1 MANLINCSLIR
12 NSLLIFPNF
21 NGNKF
26 IIYHINNE
34 YSKEK
39 NRFIILIKS
48 KETFLKALETKNRS
62 SFLIETLEDSNLV
75 EKHFFDLYEFINQF
89 KSKDDQVLLSI
100 ILPMYNEE
108 QTIGKVLRNL
118 PRGKSIE
125 IIVVDDHSSDNSLK
139 EIEGINENTEIIVLK
154 HAKNRGYGAAVVTG
168 INNARGKVLVT
179 MDSDG
184 QHSPYDLLEMIKPIF
199 NDEADYT
206 IGSRYLGSYF
216 YKLPVSTRLGE
227 LLIEKLIQI
236 FFGKKIMNNQNGF
249 RAFNRKVI
257 SIFKDFKYEGYAFC
271 TEQIIRAT
279 IKGFRIKECPIKVYD
294 RKYGTSNIILTKLT
308 VNLFSCILQYI
319 LVKLNITIFKR
330 LSSGQIQIYEKAVK
344 GPKIFSYARYT
355 RDINTINPVFFVE
368 RSSKLMS

>member
-1 MANLINCSLIR
+1 
-12 NSLLIFPNF
+12 
-21 NGNKF
+21 
-26 IIYHINNE
+26 
-34 YSKEK
+34 
-39 NRFIILIKS
+39 
-48 KETFLKALETKNRS
+48 LKALESENHSNSLIKALEESRVFEDP
-62 SFLIETLEDSNLV
+62 FL
-75 EKHFFDLYEFINQF
+75 DLFEFINQF
-89 KSKDDQVLLSI
+89 KAKDSQILLSI

-118 PRGKSIE
+118 PRNKLIE
-125 IIVVDDHSSDNSLK
+125 IIVVDDHSKDNSLK
-139 EIEGINENTEIIVLK
+139 EIENINENNEIKVIK
-154 HAKNRGYGAAVVTG
+154 HNKNRGYGAAVVTG
-168 INNARGKVLVT
+168 INNARGDVLVT

-184 QHSPYDLLEMIKPIF
+184 QHSPYDILEMIKPIF
-199 NDEADYT
+199 NNEADYT

-294 RKYGTSNIILTKLT
+294 RKYGKSNIILTKLT
-308 VNLFSCILQYI
+308 MNLFSCILQYI
-319 LVKLNITIFKR
+319 LVKLNITIFKK
-330 LSSGQIQIYEKAVK
+330 LSSGQIQIYKKAVK

-355 RDINTINPVFFVE
+355 RDIDTINPVFFVE
-368 RSSKLMS
+368 RSNKIM

>member
-1 MANLINCSLIR
+1 MNLA
-12 NSLLIFPNF
+12 
-21 NGNKF
+21 K
-26 IIYHINNE
+26 
-34 YSKEK
+34 K
-39 NRFIILIKS
+39 NRIIILIKT
-48 KETFLKALETKNRS
+48 KETFLKALESKIRS
-62 SFLIETLEDSNLV
+62 SSLMENIEDSNQIE
-75 EKHFFDLYEFINQF
+75 EKFLDLHEFINQF
-89 KSKDDQVLLSI
+89 KFEGDQILLSI

-125 IIVVDDHSSDNSLK
+125 IIVVDDHSNDNSLK
-139 EIEGINENTEIIVLK
+139 EIERINDNTGIKVIK
-154 HAKNRGYGAAVVTG
+154 HDKNRGYGAAVVTG
-168 INNARGKVLVT
+168 INNALGKVLVT

-184 QHSPYDLLEMIKPIF
+184 QHSPYDLLEMVKPIF
-199 NDEADYT
+199 NNEADYT

-249 RAFNRKVI
+249 RAFNRKVL

-330 LSSGQIQIYEKAVK
+330 LSTGQIQIYEKAVK

>member
-1 MANLINCSLIR
+1 M
-12 NSLLIFPNF
+12 
-21 NGNKF
+21 
-26 IIYHINNE
+26 
-34 YSKEK
+34 
-39 NRFIILIKS
+39 
-48 KETFLKALETKNRS
+48 KALESKNNS
-62 SFLIETLEDSNLV
+62 LSLIKTFEDSSPVDDPFLN
-75 EKHFFDLYEFINQF
+75 LYEYLNKF
-89 KSKDDQVLLSI
+89 KPKDDQILISI

-108 QTIGKVLRNL
+108 HTIGKVLGNL
-118 PRGKSIE
+118 PRGNSIE
-125 IIVVDDHSSDNSLK
+125 IIVVDDHSKDNSLK
-139 EIEGINENTEIIVLK
+139 EIERINENNEIIVIK
-154 HAKNRGYGAAVVTG
+154 HNKNRGYGAAVVTG
-168 INNARGKVLVT
+168 INNAHGKILVT

-184 QHSPYDLLEMIKPIF
+184 QHSPYDLLTMIKPIL

-294 RKYGTSNIILTKLT
+294 RKYGNSNVILTKLT
-308 VNLFSCILQYI
+308 MNLFSCILQYI

-330 LSSGQIQIYEKAVK
+330 LSTGQIQIYKKAVK
-344 GPKIFSYARYT
+344 GPKIFSYTRYT
-355 RDINTINPVFFVE
+355 RDINTVNPVFFIE
-368 RSSKLMS
+368 RSIKPLP

>member
-1 MANLINCSLIR
+1 
-12 NSLLIFPNF
+12 
-21 NGNKF
+21 
-26 IIYHINNE
+26 
-34 YSKEK
+34 
-39 NRFIILIKS
+39 
-48 KETFLKALETKNRS
+48 LKASESKNHS
-62 SFLIETLEDSNLV
+62 SSIIKIFEDSSPIDDPFLN
-75 EKHFFDLYEFINQF
+75 LYEFINQF
-89 KSKDDQVLLSI
+89 KPKSGQILISI

-108 QTIGKVLRNL
+108 HTIGKILGNL
-118 PRGKSIE
+118 PRGNSIE
-125 IIVVDDHSSDNSLK
+125 IIVVDDHSKDNSLK
-139 EIEGINENTEIIVLK
+139 EIERINEDNEIIVIK
-154 HAKNRGYGAAVVTG
+154 HKKNRGYGAAIVTG
-168 INNARGKVLVT
+168 INNAQGEILVT

-184 QHSPYDLLEMIKPIF
+184 QHSPYDLLAMIKPIL

-257 SIFKDFKYEGYAFC
+257 SIFKDFKFEGYAFC

-294 RKYGTSNIILTKLT
+294 RKYGNSNIILTKLT
-308 VNLFSCILQYI
+308 MNLFSCILQYI

-330 LSSGQIQIYEKAVK
+330 LSTGQIQIYKKAVK

-355 RDINTINPVFFVE
+355 RDINTVNPVFFIE
-368 RSSKLMS
+368 RSIKPIP

>member
-1 MANLINCSLIR
+1 
-12 NSLLIFPNF
+12 
-21 NGNKF
+21 
-26 IIYHINNE
+26 
-34 YSKEK
+34 
-39 NRFIILIKS
+39 
-48 KETFLKALETKNRS
+48 LKASETINHS
-62 SFLIETLEDSNLV
+62 SSIIKIFEDSSPIDDPFLN
-75 EKHFFDLYEFINQF
+75 LYEFINQF
-89 KSKDDQVLLSI
+89 KPKNGQILISI

-108 QTIGKVLRNL
+108 HTIGKVLGNL
-118 PRGKSIE
+118 PRGNSIE
-125 IIVVDDHSSDNSLK
+125 IIVVDDHSKDNSLK
-139 EIEGINENTEIIVLK
+139 EIERINEDNEIIVIK
-154 HAKNRGYGAAVVTG
+154 HKKNRGYGAAIVTG
-168 INNARGKVLVT
+168 INNAQGEILVT

-184 QHSPYDLLEMIKPIF
+184 QHSPYDLLAMIKPIL

-257 SIFKDFKYEGYAFC
+257 SIFKDFKFEGYAFC
-271 TEQIIRAT
+271 TEQIIKAT

-294 RKYGTSNIILTKLT
+294 RKYGNSNIILTKLT
-308 VNLFSCILQYI
+308 MNLFSCILQYI

-330 LSSGQIQIYEKAVK
+330 LSTGQIQIYKKAVK

-355 RDINTINPVFFVE
+355 RDINTVNPVFFIE
-368 RSSKLMS
+368 RNIKPVA

>member
-1 MANLINCSLIR
+1 M
-12 NSLLIFPNF
+12 
-21 NGNKF
+21 
-26 IIYHINNE
+26 
-34 YSKEK
+34 
-39 NRFIILIKS
+39 
-48 KETFLKALETKNRS
+48 KALESKNHS
-62 SFLIETLEDSNLV
+62 SSLIKTFEDSSPVDDPFLN
-75 EKHFFDLYEFINQF
+75 LYEYLNQF
-89 KSKDDQVLLSI
+89 KPKDDQILISI

-108 QTIGKVLRNL
+108 HTIGKVLRNL
-118 PRGKSIE
+118 PRGNSIE
-125 IIVVDDHSSDNSLK
+125 IIVVDDHSKDNSLK
-139 EIEGINENTEIIVLK
+139 EIERINENHEIKVIK
-154 HAKNRGYGAAVVTG
+154 HNKNRGYGATIVTG
-168 INNARGKVLVT
+168 INNARGEIIVT

-184 QHSPYDLLEMIKPIF
+184 QHSPYDLLAMIKPIL

-271 TEQIIRAT
+271 TEQIIKAT

-294 RKYGTSNIILTKLT
+294 RKFGNSNIILTKLT
-308 VNLFSCILQYI
+308 MNLFSCILQYI

-330 LSSGQIQIYEKAVK
+330 LSTGQIQIYKKAVK
-344 GPKIFSYARYT
+344 GSKIFSYARYT
-355 RDINTINPVFFVE
+355 RDINTINPVFFIE
-368 RSSKLMS
+368 RSIKPVPLFK

>member
-1 MANLINCSLIR
+1 M
-12 NSLLIFPNF
+12 
-21 NGNKF
+21 
-26 IIYHINNE
+26 
-34 YSKEK
+34 
-39 NRFIILIKS
+39 
-48 KETFLKALETKNRS
+48 KALESENHSNSLIKALEESRVFEDP
-62 SFLIETLEDSNLV
+62 FL
-75 EKHFFDLYEFINQF
+75 DLFEFINQF
-89 KSKDDQVLLSI
+89 KAKDSQILLSI

-118 PRGKSIE
+118 PRDKLIE
-125 IIVVDDHSSDNSLK
+125 IIVVDDHSKDNSLK
-139 EIEGINENTEIIVLK
+139 EIENINENNEIKVIK
-154 HAKNRGYGAAVVTG
+154 HNKNRGYGAAVVTG
-168 INNARGKVLVT
+168 INNARGDVLVT

-184 QHSPYDLLEMIKPIF
+184 QHSPYDILEMIKPIF
-199 NDEADYT
+199 NNEADYT

-330 LSSGQIQIYEKAVK
+330 LSTGQIQIYKKAVK

-355 RDINTINPVFFVE
+355 RDIDTINPVFFVE
-368 RSSKLMS
+368 RSNKIM

>member
-1 MANLINCSLIR
+1 M
-12 NSLLIFPNF
+12 
-21 NGNKF
+21 
-26 IIYHINNE
+26 
-34 YSKEK
+34 
-39 NRFIILIKS
+39 
-48 KETFLKALETKNRS
+48 KALESENKPY
-62 SFLIETLEDSNLV
+62 FPFEDVKESNLIDNPFS
-75 EKHFFDLYEFINQF
+75 ELYNYINQF
-89 KSKDDQVLLSI
+89 KSQDEEILVSI

-108 QTIGKVLRNL
+108 HTIGKVLGNL
-118 PRGKSIE
+118 PKGKLIE
-125 IIVVDDHSSDNSLK
+125 IIVVDDHSTDNSLEEINKVNGKNEIQVIKHK
-139 EIEGINENTEIIVLK
+139 E
-154 HAKNRGYGAAVVTG
+154 NRGYGAAIVTG
-168 INNARGKVLVT
+168 IKNARGRVLVT

-184 QHSPYDLLEMIKPIF
+184 QHSPYDILAMIKPIF
-199 NDEADYT
+199 EGEADYT

-227 LLIEKLIQI
+227 VLIEKLIQI

-308 VNLFSCILQYI
+308 KNLFACILQYI

-330 LSSGQIQIYEKAVK
+330 LSTGQIQIYEKAVK

-355 RDINTINPVFFVE
+355 RDINTVNPVFFIE

>member
-1 MANLINCSLIR
+1 M
-12 NSLLIFPNF
+12 
-21 NGNKF
+21 
-26 IIYHINNE
+26 
-34 YSKEK
+34 
-39 NRFIILIKS
+39 
-48 KETFLKALETKNRS
+48 KALESKNLTS
-62 SFLIETLEDSNLV
+62 SLIEVLEYSSPIEDPFLDFY
-75 EKHFFDLYEFINQF
+75 KFINQF
-89 KSKDDQVLLSI
+89 KSNDDQILISI

-118 PRGKSIE
+118 PRDKSIE
-125 IIVVDDHSSDNSLK
+125 IIVVDDHSKDNSLK
-139 EIEGINENTEIIVLK
+139 EIERINENNEIKVIK
-154 HAKNRGYGAAVVTG
+154 HNKNRGYGAAIVTG
-168 INNARGKVLVT
+168 INNAQGEVLVT

-184 QHSPYDLLEMIKPIF
+184 QHSPYDILAMIKPIL

-227 LLIEKLIQI
+227 ILIEKLIQI

-257 SIFKDFKYEGYAFC
+257 AIFKDFKYEGYAFC
-271 TEQIIRAT
+271 TEQIIKAA

-308 VNLFSCILQYI
+308 MNLFSCILQYI

-330 LSSGQIQIYEKAVK
+330 LKTGQIQIYEKVVK

-355 RDINTINPVFFVE
+355 RHIDTINPVFFIE
-368 RSSKLMS
+368 CSSKLMS

>member
-1 MANLINCSLIR
+1 
-12 NSLLIFPNF
+12 
-21 NGNKF
+21 
-26 IIYHINNE
+26 
-34 YSKEK
+34 
-39 NRFIILIKS
+39 
-48 KETFLKALETKNRS
+48 LKALESENHS
-62 SFLIETLEDSNLV
+62 SSVMKTLEVSSPIEDPFLNL
-75 EKHFFDLYEFINQF
+75 HEFINQF
-89 KSKDDQVLLSI
+89 RPKDDQILVSI

-108 QTIGKVLRNL
+108 HTIGKVLGNL
-118 PRGKSIE
+118 PRGNLIE
-125 IIVVDDHSSDNSLK
+125 IIVVDDHSKDNSLK
-139 EIEGINENTEIIVLK
+139 EIERINENNEIKVIK
-154 HAKNRGYGAAVVTG
+154 HRKNRGYGAAIVTG
-168 INNARGKVLVT
+168 INNARGEVLVT

-184 QHSPYDLLEMIKPIF
+184 QHSPYDLLAMIKPIL

-257 SIFKDFKYEGYAFC
+257 TIFKDFKYEGYAFC

-279 IKGFRIKECPIKVYD
+279 IKGYRIKECPIKVYD

-330 LSSGQIQIYEKAVK
+330 LSTGQIQIYKKAVR
-344 GPKIFSYARYT
+344 GAKIFSYARYT
-355 RDINTINPVFFVE
+355 RDINSVNPVFFVE
-368 RSSKLMS
+368 RSIKPVP

>member
-1 MANLINCSLIR
+1 M
-12 NSLLIFPNF
+12 
-21 NGNKF
+21 
-26 IIYHINNE
+26 
-34 YSKEK
+34 
-39 NRFIILIKS
+39 
-48 KETFLKALETKNRS
+48 KALESENHS
-62 SFLIETLEDSNLV
+62 SSVMKTLEVSSPIEDPFLNL
-75 EKHFFDLYEFINQF
+75 HEFMNQF
-89 KSKDDQVLLSI
+89 KPKDDQILVSI

-108 QTIGKVLRNL
+108 HTIGKVLGNL
-118 PRGKSIE
+118 PKGNSIE
-125 IIVVDDHSSDNSLK
+125 IIVVDDHSKDNSLK
-139 EIEGINENTEIIVLK
+139 EIERINENNEIKVIK
-154 HAKNRGYGAAVVTG
+154 HRKNRGYGAAIVTG
-168 INNARGKVLVT
+168 INNARGEVLVT

-184 QHSPYDLLEMIKPIF
+184 QHSPYDLLAMIKPIL

-257 SIFKDFKYEGYAFC
+257 TIFKDFKYEGYAFC

-279 IKGFRIKECPIKVYD
+279 IKGYRIKECPIKVYD

-330 LSSGQIQIYEKAVK
+330 LSTGQIQIYKKAVR
-344 GPKIFSYARYT
+344 GAKIFSYARYT
-355 RDINTINPVFFVE
+355 RDINSVNPVFFIE
-368 RSSKLMS
+368 RSIKPVP

>member
-1 MANLINCSLIR
+1 
-12 NSLLIFPNF
+12 
-21 NGNKF
+21 
-26 IIYHINNE
+26 
-34 YSKEK
+34 
-39 NRFIILIKS
+39 
-48 KETFLKALETKNRS
+48 
-62 SFLIETLEDSNLV
+62 
-75 EKHFFDLYEFINQF
+75 
-89 KSKDDQVLLSI
+89 
-100 ILPMYNEE
+100 MYNEE
-108 QTIGKVLRNL
+108 HTIGKVLGNL
-118 PRGKSIE
+118 PKGKLIE
-125 IIVVDDHSSDNSLK
+125 IIVVDDHSTDNSLEEINKVNGKNEIQVIKHK
-139 EIEGINENTEIIVLK
+139 E
-154 HAKNRGYGAAVVTG
+154 NRGYGAAIVTG
-168 INNARGKVLVT
+168 IKNARGRVLVT

-184 QHSPYDLLEMIKPIF
+184 QHSPYDILAMIKPIF
-199 NDEADYT
+199 EGEADYT

-227 LLIEKLIQI
+227 VLIEKLIQI

-308 VNLFSCILQYI
+308 KNLFACILQYI

-330 LSSGQIQIYEKAVK
+330 LSTGQIQIYEKAVK

-355 RDINTINPVFFVE
+355 RDINTVNPVFFIE
-368 RSSKLMS
+368 RTTRPVA

>member
-1 MANLINCSLIR
+1 
-12 NSLLIFPNF
+12 
-21 NGNKF
+21 
-26 IIYHINNE
+26 
-34 YSKEK
+34 
-39 NRFIILIKS
+39 
-48 KETFLKALETKNRS
+48 LKALESKNLTS
-62 SFLIETLEDSNLV
+62 SLIEVLEYSSPIEDPFLDFY
-75 EKHFFDLYEFINQF
+75 KFINQF
-89 KSKDDQVLLSI
+89 KSNDDQILISI

-118 PRGKSIE
+118 PRDKSIE
-125 IIVVDDHSSDNSLK
+125 IIVVDDHSKDNSLK
-139 EIEGINENTEIIVLK
+139 EIERINENNEIKVIK
-154 HAKNRGYGAAVVTG
+154 HNKNRGYGAAIVTG
-168 INNARGKVLVT
+168 INNAQGEVLVT

-184 QHSPYDLLEMIKPIF
+184 QHSPYDILAMIKPIL

-227 LLIEKLIQI
+227 ILIEKLIQI

-257 SIFKDFKYEGYAFC
+257 AIFKDFKYEGYAFC
-271 TEQIIRAT
+271 TEQIIKAA

-308 VNLFSCILQYI
+308 MNLFSCILQYI

-330 LSSGQIQIYEKAVK
+330 LKTGQIQIYEKVVK

-355 RDINTINPVFFVE
+355 RHIDTINPVFFIE

>member
-1 MANLINCSLIR
+1 
-12 NSLLIFPNF
+12 
-21 NGNKF
+21 
-26 IIYHINNE
+26 
-34 YSKEK
+34 
-39 NRFIILIKS
+39 
-48 KETFLKALETKNRS
+48 LKALESENHSNSLIKALEESRVFEDP
-62 SFLIETLEDSNLV
+62 FL
-75 EKHFFDLYEFINQF
+75 DLFEFINQF
-89 KSKDDQVLLSI
+89 KAKDSQILLSI

-118 PRGKSIE
+118 PRDKLIE
-125 IIVVDDHSSDNSLK
+125 IIVVDDHSKDNSLK
-139 EIEGINENTEIIVLK
+139 EIENINENNEIKVIK
-154 HAKNRGYGAAVVTG
+154 HNKNRGYGAAVVTG
-168 INNARGKVLVT
+168 INNARGDVLVT

-184 QHSPYDLLEMIKPIF
+184 QHSPYDILEMIKPIF
-199 NDEADYT
+199 NNEADYT

-330 LSSGQIQIYEKAVK
+330 LSTGQIQIYKKAVK

-355 RDINTINPVFFVE
+355 RDIDTINPVFFVE
-368 RSSKLMS
+368 RSNKIM

>member
-1 MANLINCSLIR
+1 MKALESIK
-12 NSLLIFPNF
+12 NS
-21 NGNKF
+21 
-26 IIYHINNE
+26 
-34 YSKEK
+34 SS
-39 NRFIILIKS
+39 LIKS
-48 KETFLKALETKNRS
+48 FEDSDPIED
-62 SFLIETLEDSNLV
+62 SFL
-75 EKHFFDLYEFINQF
+75 DLYEFIDQF
-89 KSKDDQVLLSI
+89 KSKDDRILISI
-100 ILPMYNEE
+100 ILPMFNEE

-118 PRGKSIE
+118 PRGNMIE
-125 IIVVDDHSSDNSLK
+125 IIVVDDHSQDNSLK
-139 EIEGINENTEIIVLK
+139 EIERINKFNEIKVIK
-154 HAKNRGYGAAVVTG
+154 HDKNRGYGAAVVTG
-168 INNARGKVLVT
+168 INVAQGEVIVT

-184 QHSPYDLLEMIKPIF
+184 QHSPYDILEMIKPILL
-199 NDEADYT
+199 DEADYT

-227 LLIEKLIQI
+227 LLVEKLIQI

-257 SIFKDFKYEGYAFC
+257 TIFKDFKYEGYAFC

-279 IKGFRIKECPIKVYD
+279 MKGFRIKECPIKVYD

-330 LSSGQIQIYEKAVK
+330 LSSGQIQIYREDVK

-355 RDINTINPVFFVE
+355 RDINTVNPVFFIE
-368 RSSKLMS
+368 RSSKPMS